1 MLPYDSNTVK
11 PCNLSQAEVRSD
23 TAQVFRA
30 PPEGKMPAQAPHSGS
45 SFFRLLQ
52 LYPRILS
59 AFKREII
66 VFVPVCVRY
75 KDKCNTILFFKASHK
90 LYLMLMYI
98 GKGKRVGITFFCIKA
113 YRDSLYSA
121 NIVDRTLLLKISQ
134 CNVSGFRLHLYRC
147 NRSGNLLYE
156 RQAVLPVFSF
166 VLFIMSSKVEPLKPL
181 EFQVA
186 ISFLSSLIL

>member
-30 PPEGKMPAQAPHSGS
+30 PPGGKC
-45 SFFRLLQ
+45 RLKL
-52 LYPRILS
+52 LIAEALS
-59 AFKREII
+59 AAFCSSIPEFRQLFKREII

-98 GKGKRVGITFFCIKA
+98 GKG
-113 YRDSLYSA
+113 
-121 NIVDRTLLLKISQ
+121 
-134 CNVSGFRLHLYRC
+134 NVSVLH
-147 NRSGNLLYE
+147 SFASKHTGIPVQ
-156 RQAVLPVFSF
+156 RQYSQPYSSARNKPV
-166 VLFIMSSKVEPLKPL
+166 
-181 EFQVA
+181 
-186 ISFLSSLIL
+186 

>member
-1 MLPYDSNTVK
+1 MYGAAYPVKYSFFCILRYICPLLRPECVIIDFPYCVKSRFHVVKCYRGNMLPYDSNTVK

-30 PPEGKMPAQAPHSGS
+30 PPGGKMPAQAPHSGS
-45 SFFRLLQ
+45 SFCRLLQ

-59 AFKREII
+59 VFKCEII

-98 GKGKRVGITFFCIKA
+98 GKG
-113 YRDSLYSA
+113 
-121 NIVDRTLLLKISQ
+121 
-134 CNVSGFRLHLYRC
+134 NVSVLHSLHQSIPGFPVQ
-147 NRSGNLLYE
+147 
-156 RQAVLPVFSF
+156 RQYSQPYSSARNKPV
-166 VLFIMSSKVEPLKPL
+166 
-181 EFQVA
+181 
-186 ISFLSSLIL
+186 

>member
-1 MLPYDSNTVK
+1 MISWYPYFKSVRCSLSCKYSFFCILRYICLLLRPECVIIDFPYCVKSRFHVVKCYRGNMLPYDSNTVK

-45 SFFRLLQ
+45 SFCRLLQ

-75 KDKCNTILFFKASHK
+75 KDKCNTILFSKHLINS
-90 LYLMLMYI
+90 
-98 GKGKRVGITFFCIKA
+98 TWCSCILA
-113 YRDSLYSA
+113 RG
-121 NIVDRTLLLKISQ
+121 
-134 CNVSGFRLHLYRC
+134 NVSVLH
-147 NRSGNLLYE
+147 
-156 RQAVLPVFSF
+156 SF
-166 VLFIMSSKVEPLKPL
+166 ASKHTGIPCTAP
-181 EFQVA
+181 
-186 ISFLSSLIL
+186 I

>member
-1 MLPYDSNTVK
+1 M
-11 PCNLSQAEVRSD
+11 Q
-23 TAQVFRA
+23 
-30 PPEGKMPAQAPHSGS
+30 HH
-45 SFFRLLQ
+45 
-52 LYPRILS
+52 
-59 AFKREII
+59 
-66 VFVPVCVRY
+66 PV
-75 KDKCNTILFFKASHK
+75 FKASHK

-98 GKGKRVGITFFCIKA
+98 GKGKRVGITFLCIKA

-121 NIVDRTLLLKISQ
+121 NIVDRTLLLEISQ